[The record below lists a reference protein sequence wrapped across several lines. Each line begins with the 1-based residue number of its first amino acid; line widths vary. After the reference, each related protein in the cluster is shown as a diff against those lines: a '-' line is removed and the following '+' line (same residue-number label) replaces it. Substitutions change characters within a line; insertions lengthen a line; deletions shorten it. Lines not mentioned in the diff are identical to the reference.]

1 MPLILKTSVDY
12 SVSWTSICNGAL
24 GRLGSA
30 SIVDLSEGTINA
42 ELCTRFLP
50 RAVEH
55 VLDQYDF
62 NFSRKRS
69 LLSPL
74 VKRPEF
80 GGGKIFPL
88 PVDLLRVTGV
98 YGGDG
103 VSPLPY
109 RIEGD
114 ALLADADE
122 AALLYIARPL
132 TPRRFPSYVT
142 NALVAYLAFLLS
154 SVVTSSEQ
162 MVMLMRQDSAELIE
176 KAKRLDAA
184 QNWAPEDAGEPFYGE
199 ARK

>member
-1 MPLILKTSVDY
+1 MPPLILKTSVDY

-24 GRLGSA
+24 GRLGAA

-42 ELCTRFLP
+42 ELCSRFLP

-62 NFSRKRS
+62 NFAKKRAR
-69 LLSPL
+69 LAPL
-74 VKRPEF
+74 TEKPES
-80 GGGKIFPL
+80 GWKEQFPL

-98 YGGDG
+98 SGGS
-103 VSPLPY
+103 VPY

-114 ALLADADE
+114 RILADAEEID
-122 AALLYIARPL
+122 LLYIARPL

-154 SVVTSSEQ
+154 AVVTSSEQ
-162 MVMLMRQDSAELIE
+162 LVMLMKGDSGELIE
-176 KAKRLDAA
+176 TAKRLDAA
-184 QNWAPEDAGEPFYGE
+184 QNYAPEDAGKPFYTE
-199 ARK
+199 ERK